1 MLKGEVKF
9 FLVAVTQDFF
19 LILLKTKIFVIN
31 EQKSFDC
38 ININIK
44 KPLNNKIGQQLKIV
58 T

>member
-44 KPLNNKIGQQLKIV
+44 KPHNNKIGQQLKLV